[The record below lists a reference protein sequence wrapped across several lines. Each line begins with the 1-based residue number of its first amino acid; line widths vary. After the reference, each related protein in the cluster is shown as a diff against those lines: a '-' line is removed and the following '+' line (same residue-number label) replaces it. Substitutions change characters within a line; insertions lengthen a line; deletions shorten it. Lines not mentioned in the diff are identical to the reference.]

1 MIRRLMTLT
10 SARRAA
16 LFVRRRASS
25 SLSNA
30 SSTNSSSVL
39 QSSRSMRAFAN
50 ASSPI
55 FSHAAIAEVEKEE
68 NIRWINNDWNAPVA
82 STSSKILSFKR
93 QEEEEE
99 EEEEEKGERENYE
112 IGRMT

>member
-1 MIRRLMTLT
+1 MMRRLTLT

-16 LFVRRRASS
+16 LFVRRRASFTSS

-39 QSSRSMRAFAN
+39 QSSRSLRAFAN
-50 ASSPI
+50 ASSPN

-93 QEEEEE
+93 QEEEGE
-99 EEEEEKGERENYE
+99 EEEEEK
-112 IGRMT
+112 IGKSEPS